1 MRPIARSLFA
11 VIFTSLIV
19 DALAAGNEML
29 RTSWGDPDLQ
39 GIWTNASLTSL
50 ERAANVNKLVL
61 APAEGASYERI
72 AKERMARANAPSDP
86 SAGAPT
92 DKNTQAGYNAFW
104 IDPGSTLGVVN
115 GEIRTSWIID
125 PPDGRIPYTDEGRRK
140 LTEWRMRSRNF
151 DGPEIRMA
159 GERCIVGFGSTSG
172 PPMLNV
178 LYNNNYQIVQAPG
191 YVTIL
196 VEMNHDARIIR
207 LGGKHLPENMTPWMG
222 DSIGHWEGNTLV
234 VETTNLNPSQST
246 NRFYI
251 PPTAKVTER
260 FTRVAPDQILYQFEV
275 EDATV
280 YKQAWRAEM
289 PLRATAGPIYEYA
302 CHEGNY
308 ALGNILSGAR
318 AEETKPGVNP

>member
-1 MRPIARSLFA
+1 MARSLFA
-11 VIFTSLIV
+11 LILIAATV
-19 DALAAGNEML
+19 DARAAGNEAP

-39 GIWTNASLTSL
+39 GIWTNASLTQL

-61 APAEGASYERI
+61 TPAEGAAYERI
-72 AKERMARANAPSDP
+72 AKERMVHANAPSDP
-86 SAGAPT
+86 NAGAPT
-92 DKNTQAGYNAFW
+92 DKNTRAGYNAFW

-115 GEIRTSWIID
+115 GEIRSSWIID

-151 DGPEIRMA
+151 DGPEIRMP

-196 VEMNHDARIIR
+196 VEMNHDARIVR

-222 DSIGHWEGNTLV
+222 DSIGHWEGNTLA
-234 VETTNLNPSQST
+234 VETTNLNPGQST

-251 PPTAKVTER
+251 PPTAKVMER

-275 EDATV
+275 EDASA
-280 YKQAWRAEM
+280 YKQPWRGEM
-289 PLRATAGPIYEYA
+289 PLTATAGPIYEYA

-308 ALGNILSGAR
+308 ALSNVLSGAR
-318 AEETKPGVNP
+318 AEEKKSKEAGVNQ